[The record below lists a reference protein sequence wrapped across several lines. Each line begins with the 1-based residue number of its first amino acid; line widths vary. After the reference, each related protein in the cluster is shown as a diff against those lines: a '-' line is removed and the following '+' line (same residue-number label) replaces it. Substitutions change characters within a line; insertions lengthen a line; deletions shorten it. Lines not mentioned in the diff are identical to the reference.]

1 MDLQLTDKII
11 IVTGASKGIGLAT
24 VARLV
29 DEGARVVAVSRQ
41 RTPELDRLG
50 SQVTH
55 VAADLA
61 QPDGPDEVVAAAERE
76 YGRIDAVIN
85 NAGGPPP
92 GTTMPVFGFLD
103 RSDDDWRN
111 MIEFNLL
118 SAVRLCRAAIPIM
131 LRGGGGAIVNVTSTH
146 AIVPSAINVDYGAA
160 KAALRNLTQALAEE
174 FGPQGIRIN
183 SVTPGPV
190 LTPWWTDPGGAV
202 DVLAAQ
208 TGKSRDA
215 VIEELAPQSMALTTG
230 RLARPE
236 EIADSIALLCS
247 PRSGSTM
254 GAELVIDGGLVK
266 TV

>member
-1 MDLQLTDKII
+1 MDLQLTDKIM

-29 DEGARVVAVSRQ
+29 EEGARVVAVSRR
-41 RTPELDRLG
+41 RTPELDELG
-50 SQVTH
+50 SLVTH

-103 RSDDDWRN
+103 RSDDDWRS

-146 AIVPSAINVDYGAA
+146 AVVPSAVNVDYGAA

-174 FGPQGIRIN
+174 FGPQGIRVN
-183 SVTPGPV
+183 TVTPGPV
-190 LTPWWTDPGGAV
+190 LTPWWTDPGGAA

-215 VIEELAPQSMALTTG
+215 VIEEMAPQAMALTTG